1 MKITPTRYKLKP
13 ALISVVSSLM
23 LLVSACVTPVASSPL
38 SLTIKV
44 PTQVENGNFVPF
56 SITASRPLVS
66 GEVLTVMVNNDVVCT
81 IKPSG
86 GVVLSAFSGRA
97 RMMHSGAL
105 QALVTT
111 RDGTEIKVAQ
121 RVSVTQGA
129 TIPASGV
136 SGNSHKTQIQGQEL
150 LLVFVN
156 DMARTG
162 FIQSA
167 TIILAEG
174 QIQIQASPLLAE
186 KPQLG
191 FKTPNSLKKVEVTAV
206 IDSSH

>member
-1 MKITPTRYKLKP
+1 MKITPIRYKPKP
-13 ALISVVSSLM
+13 VLISVVSSLM
-23 LLVSACVTPVASSPL
+23 LLVSACVTPVASPL
-38 SLTIKV
+38 SLTVKV
-44 PTQVENGNFVPF
+44 PAQVENGNFVPF

-66 GEVLTVMVNNDVVCT
+66 GEVLTVMVSNDVVCT

-97 RMMHSGAL
+97 RMMRSGAL

-129 TIPASGV
+129 TIPANGV

-150 LLVFVN
+150 LIVFVN

-162 FIQSA
+162 FIQSV
-167 TIILAEG
+167 TITLAEG
-174 QIQIQASPLLAE
+174 QIQIHASPLLAE
-186 KPQLG
+186 KPQFG
-191 FKTPNSLKKVEVTAV
+191 FKTPSSLEKVEVTAV
-206 IDSSH
+206 TSSSH